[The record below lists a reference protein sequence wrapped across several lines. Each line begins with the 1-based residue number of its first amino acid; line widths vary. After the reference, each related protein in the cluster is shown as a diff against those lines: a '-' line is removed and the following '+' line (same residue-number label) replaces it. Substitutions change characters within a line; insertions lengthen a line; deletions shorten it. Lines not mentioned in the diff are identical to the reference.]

1 MTQKLTTIESL
12 LVKYM
17 AEASNFQEM
26 PATTG
31 EKNKK
36 ESPSGNS
43 ESGKEKNG
51 KAVEPVSDWLPLAIE
66 LKIPAAHLDQFW
78 SQLAPDRRAHL
89 WQLTLERRIDN
100 VANHRTFRQATAERV
115 AGKALEKIELLLDKG
130 LIKSVP
136 ELLAVARII
145 PIAGANPGPPTAQAG
160 ITVNIGGPSTVKLE
174 DGQSLPGG
182 EEIMMI
188 NLNPRTAKAL
198 STPAE
203 VEGNQ
208 SRIIDAT
215 MLDVQ
220 TLRSLDPSTLEARKR
235 GETDSQD

>member
-17 AEASNFQEM
+17 AEASDFQEM
-26 PATTG
+26 PT
-31 EKNKK
+31 EKNKNKK
-36 ESPSGNS
+36 ESPTGHS

-51 KAVEPVSDWLPLAIE
+51 KEVEPVSDWLPLAIE

-89 WQLTLERRIDN
+89 WQLALERRIDN
-100 VANHRTFRQATAERV
+100 VSNHRAFRQATAERV

-130 LIKSVP
+130 FIKSVP

-145 PIAGANPGPPTAQAG
+145 PIAGANPAAPSSPGG
-160 ITVNIGGPSTVKLE
+160 VTVNIGGPSAMKLE

-198 STPAE
+198 STPAA
-203 VEGNQ
+203 VEENQ

-235 GETDSQD
+235 SETDSQD

>member
-17 AEASNFQEM
+17 AEASDFQEM
-26 PATTG
+26 PS

-36 ESPSGNS
+36 EPHS
-43 ESGKEKNG
+43 ESESEKG
-51 KAVEPVSDWLPLAIE
+51 KAVAPVSDWLPLAVE

-89 WQLTLERRIDN
+89 WQLALERRIDN

-115 AGKALEKIELLLDKG
+115 AGKALEKIENLLDKG

-145 PIAGANPGPPTAQAG
+145 PIAGANPAAPPSSPVG
-160 ITVNIGGPSTVKLE
+160 VTVNIGGPSAMKLE

-198 STPAE
+198 SSPAGSE
-203 VEGNQ
+203 ENQ

-235 GETDSQD
+235 SETDSQE